1 MSRVPIVE
9 EIHNPPVRAP
19 ARVNS
24 FATHVIINIFYSSLR
39 ILARKKRTDDAQ
51 KLPECVIF
59 QPRSIG
65 LHRHRSRM
73 LTKRPLPRVSGAR
86 ATRRPIRLGTGGARA
101 KFHRKQP
108 LGVLN
113 RGTEAL
119 GVEDVS
125 TPSNSSRARRRTQKE
140 VHGAV
145 RTRAPSVRLTTTFAT
160 PRVIDVLA
168 LPSPCRPTLDT
179 VERGRRQLTDEERIQ
194 LATVA
199 RYARHTGT
207 VTMAELAR
215 VWKMSPKAL
224 YGIINRQRL
233 TGSAAALRRTGPAHL
248 LTDADEEVLAWLSE
262 ELDGNYT
269 WDEMTKRFNEETGK
283 EVSTMTVFRFC
294 KTRATKTLKASSPAL
309 RLTLSPDKKV

>member
-1 MSRVPIVE
+1 MCPRQRTPI
-9 EIHNPPVRAP
+9 
-19 ARVNS
+19 
-24 FATHVIINIFYSSLR
+24 
-39 ILARKKRTDDAQ
+39 
-51 KLPECVIF
+51 
-59 QPRSIG
+59 
-65 LHRHRSRM
+65 
-73 LTKRPLPRVSGAR
+73 
-86 ATRRPIRLGTGGARA
+86 
-101 KFHRKQP
+101 
-108 LGVLN
+108 
-113 RGTEAL
+113 
-119 GVEDVS
+119 
-125 TPSNSSRARRRTQKE
+125 ARRRTQKE

-145 RTRAPSVRLTTTFAT
+145 RTRAPSVRLTTTFTT

-248 LTDADEEVLAWLSE
+248 LTVADEEGLAWLSK
-262 ELDGNYT
+262 N
-269 WDEMTKRFNEETGK
+269 
-283 EVSTMTVFRFC
+283 
-294 KTRATKTLKASSPAL
+294 
-309 RLTLSPDKKV
+309 